1 MWNIR
6 NLNFLVYWTLDV
18 GRFGELQHSAT
29 LHACRAQKGG
39 EDVCPLIC
47 WRHSGV
53 SIRHLQ
59 LTPVYSLLV
68 GEPERGVVLI

>member
-1 MWNIR
+1 M
-6 NLNFLVYWTLDV
+6 LETTKGSLVQVTAV
-18 GRFGELQHSAT
+18 FGFMLASIIINDEQLVSSLVQ
-29 LHACRAQKGG
+29 LI